1 MCRVSLC
8 LIDRSQQPGFHE
20 KDLKN
25 RLLEFA
31 KIWAA
36 NQRRTQGFPLPSI
49 DLHAGSYF
57 PNHPMLFHDKSWA
70 KIINCSE
77 QDLARSRRT
86 WGLMLAGNMEIM
98 QAKTQRGQLVRNQSG
113 NKDLVS
119 TAMWLRRKRYAVAFC
134 NSIEIGSAFSLWV
147 PAFKSEQS
155 NLGITRTNST
165 PASHRI
171 APNFGTDKPAVR
183 VVFHTYSVGL
193 ESILEGCC

>member
-1 MCRVSLC
+1 
-8 LIDRSQQPGFHE
+8 LIARSRQPGFHE

-36 NQRRTQGFPLPSI
+36 NQRRTQGFPLPSV

-57 PNHPMLFHDKSWA
+57 PNHPMFFHDKSLA

-77 QDLARSRRT
+77 RDLARSRRS

-113 NKDLVS
+113 NKDQVS
-119 TAMWLRRKRYAVAFC
+119 TAMLLHRKRYAVAFC
-134 NSIEIGSAFSLWV
+134 NSVKIGSAFSLWF
-147 PAFKSEQS
+147 PAFKSERS
-155 NLGITRTNST
+155 NLGITQTNST
-165 PASHRI
+165 LASHLI
-171 APNFGTDKPAVR
+171 APNFGTDKPAVH